1 MPDRV
6 VDSRSASAAVSW
18 RRRADA
24 AAAPVPA
31 VAEEKAPPRHALPP
45 QKTSPLHEKILK
57 TVDELKGELSELF
70 NQSPEAKPRTIRARR
85 SSSAAAASRSSRCPP
100 RCATCSAVLFYS
112 YRDPDRKKPVNQC
125 STAGSSPVRH
135 VGARP
140 DLFSFI
146 EDFAAEY
153 GASSYSTTEDEL
165 HVSRNSSFDTVVA
178 AGEETAARPHSHSLH
193 RLMEYGSASELLLR
207 RSPSLYEHGSSDKR
221 SDASRRHEDRKGKGF
236 FKGCSGNMQ

>member
-6 VDSRSASAAVSW
+6 VDSRSAPAAVSW

-31 VAEEKAPPRHALPP
+31 VAEEKTLSPPTPHALPP

-57 TVDELKGELSELF
+57 TVDELKGDLSELF
-70 NQSPEAKPRTIRARR
+70 NQSPEAKPRTRRARR
-85 SSSAAAASRSSRCPP
+85 SSSAPAASRSSRCPP

-112 YRDPDRKKPVNQC
+112 YRDLDRKKTVDQC
-125 STAGSSPVRH
+125 TTAGSSPARH

-140 DLFSFI
+140 SEQLLQNGGR
-146 EDFAAEY
+146 AARVK
-153 GASSYSTTEDEL
+153 D
-165 HVSRNSSFDTVVA
+165 SSFDTIVA

-207 RSPSLYEHGSSDKR
+207 RSPSLYEYGSSNKR
-221 SDASRRHEDRKGKGF
+221 SVPPSDASRRHEDRKGKGF
-236 FKGCSGNMQ
+236 SKGCGGNIQ